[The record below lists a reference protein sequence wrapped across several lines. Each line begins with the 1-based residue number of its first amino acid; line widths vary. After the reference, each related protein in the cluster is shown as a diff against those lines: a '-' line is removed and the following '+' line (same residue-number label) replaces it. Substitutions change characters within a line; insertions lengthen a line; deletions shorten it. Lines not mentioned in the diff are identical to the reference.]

1 MIQVAIFIYLVE
13 QKRTL
18 KKLKLSTLTREM
30 FLYLNLRTGMSA
42 HLKSTS
48 Y

>member
-18 KKLKLSTLTREM
+18 TKLKLLTFTCEV
-30 FLYLNLRTGMSA
+30 FLYLNLRTGISD